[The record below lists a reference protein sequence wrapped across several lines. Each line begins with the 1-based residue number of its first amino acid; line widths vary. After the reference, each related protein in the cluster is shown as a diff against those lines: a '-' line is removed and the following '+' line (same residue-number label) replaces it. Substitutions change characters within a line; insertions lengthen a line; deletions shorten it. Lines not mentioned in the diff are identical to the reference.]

1 MKAVYR
7 TAVLLTALLLIPV
20 FAIRAEESPAFTID
34 QRKVLQGMNRSWLQ
48 GYAPTISSNVLNLV
62 IPILSDQAD
71 GQIQTELIF
80 LDEAIAPF
88 KPQPMSVKTQRAESG
103 MYPVRLS
110 LNLYPDRRNGD
121 YACIIRVTGK
131 TKKGAALQTDFP
143 YTLRIRDG
151 LPSTEITR
159 IEITDVQSDFTVGAD
174 GVVSAILRNPTK
186 TVPFEQIALRLSD
199 AGREIIPQNAD
210 VLYLPDLK
218 PGKSMAVSF
227 PMTVTGKATVSPHSL
242 KFDLSF
248 QALGQAVTQ
257 AESFTRPVTQKVCL
271 EPGALQSESIM
282 TAGEKWTAV
291 LPLMN
296 PGSADVKNVMATLS
310 VPGLVEK
317 QSVLAG
323 TIAPGET
330 KDAQFSLSIGKT
342 VIGDFSGTIAVSGT
356 DGNGSETAFTVP
368 VSLTVES
375 KTEDIAFYRLEVSQV
390 QGDLK
395 VGEDGM
401 LTAMLKNPDERVT
414 FEQMT
419 LRISDG
425 GNEIM
430 PREADTV
437 YLPALGPG
445 EEYHLA
451 FPVSVLPKAS
461 VAPHMMRFDFAWT
474 ANGKTVTQ
482 TASYNVPV
490 RQEIRLEQGGLKMPS
505 SVVAGDSV
513 TLSLP
518 LMNMGRA
525 DVVNVLA
532 TLSLPGITDRQSVLV
547 GTIAPGET
555 RQAQITLTPGKDLS
569 GDYEGT
575 LTVEGTD
582 NDGNPTSFSLPI
594 SLTVEK
600 PIKTTAIDI
609 PNQEA
614 VKPPIL
620 TYALGGGC
628 GVLFLILIAQGI
640 LLRKKIHRLEEDKL

>member
-80 LDEAIAPF
+80 PDEAIAPF

-103 MYPVRLS
+103 LYPVRLS

-151 LPSTEITR
+151 LPNTEVQR
-159 IEITDVQSDFTVGAD
+159 LEITDLQSSLNVGEDGEIRFRLKNPCCTV
-174 GVVSAILRNPTK
+174 T
-186 TVPFEQIALRLSD
+186 FERPVLHITDPGGDLLPR
-199 AGREIIPQNAD
+199 NAD
-210 VLYLPDLK
+210 AVYLRDLG
-218 PGKSMAVSF
+218 PGESIAVSY
-227 PMTVTGKATVSPHSL
+227 PVTVLAKASVSPHSL
-242 KFDLSF
+242 KFDLNWT
-248 QALGQAVTQ
+248 ALGQQ
-257 AESFTRPVTQKVCL
+257 ASQTESY
-271 EPGALQSESIM
+271 
-282 TAGEKWTAV
+282 
-291 LPLMN
+291 
-296 PGSADVKNVMATLS
+296 TLS
-310 VPGLVEK
+310 
-317 QSVLAG
+317 
-323 TIAPGET
+323 
-330 KDAQFSLSIGKT
+330 
-342 VIGDFSGTIAVSGT
+342 
-356 DGNGSETAFTVP
+356 
-368 VSLTVES
+368 
-375 KTEDIAFYRLEVSQV
+375 
-390 QGDLK
+390 
-395 VGEDGM
+395 
-401 LTAMLKNPDERVT
+401 
-414 FEQMT
+414 
-419 LRISDG
+419 
-425 GNEIM
+425 
-430 PREADTV
+430 
-437 YLPALGPG
+437 
-445 EEYHLA
+445 
-451 FPVSVLPKAS
+451 
-461 VAPHMMRFDFAWT
+461 
-474 ANGKTVTQ
+474 
-482 TASYNVPV
+482 V

-569 GDYEGT
+569 GDFEGS

-582 NDGNPTSFSLPI
+582 NDGNPTSCSLPVH
-594 SLTVEK
+594 LTIEK
-600 PIKTTAIDI
+600 PVKTTVIDT
-609 PNQEA
+609 PTQEA
-614 VKPPIL
+614 EKPSIL
-620 TYALGGGC
+620 VYALGGGC
-628 GVLFLILIAQGI
+628 GLLLLLLIVQSI
-640 LLRKKIHRLEEDKL
+640 LLRKKIYRLEEEKL